1 MESAERKIGVAEA
14 AESLGLGK
22 SAFYERMKFLGITP
36 HKEGRQSFL
45 SPKDIE
51 RLNQLGDHIDAT
63 GTMDGFKENSA
74 IALRNNEA
82 IASPNEPDLGEG
94 DRAQQYAGIIRSAKE
109 HRAGIEMAK
118 YAIASRL
125 NVEDLDPDLIE
136 QIEATRAATLP
147 KSVSASATAGAVLNQ
162 FLEGRI

>member
-1 MESAERKIGVAEA
+1 METTDQKIGVAEA
-14 AESLGLGK
+14 AESLGIGK

-36 HKEGRQSFL
+36 IREGRQSFL
-45 SPKDIE
+45 QPKDVE
-51 RLNQLGDHIDAT
+51 RLRALGEHIDAT
-63 GTMDGFKENSA
+63 GTMEGFGA
-74 IALRNNEA
+74 IALRNNDEQLG
-82 IASPNEPDLGEG
+82 IAEEEEPDLGTS

-125 NVEDLDPDLIE
+125 DVADLDPDLIE

-147 KSVSASATAGAVLNQ
+147 KSVSASATAGAVLTQ
-162 FLEGRI
+162 FLDGRI

>member
-51 RLNQLGDHIDAT
+51 LLNQLGDHIDAT
-63 GTMDGFKENSA
+63 GTMEGFGAITLRNEEQA
-74 IALRNNEA
+74 IANSTED
-82 IASPNEPDLGEG
+82 IGTG

-136 QIEATRAATLP
+136 EIDQVRAATLP